1 MSDENKRITKL
12 ENNIKELKKKL
23 EYINKNVQIV
33 LGRHSSQIRVLESD
47 GSWGDYSGNF
57 NIENPDNL
65 EMATNK
71 AMNHYNN
78 VFADRDYY
86 KDKTLGLFI
95 STHKGL
101 KLTKILQDTN
111 NRLDDKLSLK
121 KDTIKSLLD
130 LQHNQREE
138 S

>member
-1 MSDENKRITKL
+1 MSNENQRINKL

-33 LGRHSSQIRVLESD
+33 LGRHSSQIRVLEED

-57 NIENPDNL
+57 NIEVHDNL
-65 EMATNK
+65 KIATKK

-78 VFADRDYY
+78 FFAENDYY
-86 KDKTLGLFI
+86 KNKTLGLFI
-95 STHKGL
+95 STREGL
-101 KLTKILQDTN
+101 KLTKILQDRN
-111 NRLDDKLSLK
+111 NRLDDTLSLK
-121 KDTIKSLLD
+121 KETIKSLMD
-130 LQHNQREE
+130 LHNKREE